1 MSRLMR
7 ESLNHMS
14 VNSLMNMVTDIRSQ
28 ASTGLISKK
37 EAHDQINDI
46 SSVVMRKQL
55 EEMGLMTEE
64 EHEEHL
70 WKEPEHGGMSEGDDL
85 MTNGWEE

>member
-1 MSRLMR
+1 MNRPMR
-7 ESLNHMS
+7 EVLNSMS
-14 VNSLMNMVTDIRSQ
+14 VNSLMSMVSDIRAQS
-28 ASTGLISKK
+28 SIGLITSK

-64 EHEEHL
+64 DYEEHL
-70 WKEPEHGGMSEGDDL
+70 WKEPEHGGVSVGDDL
-85 MTNGWEE
+85 MTNGWED